1 MTMFRFMFRFSKLE
15 YLWLTLLVIVLFNTL
30 LGENVESTALVSILV
45 ALTVMYKGLMVIDHF
60 MELKDANKYLRWMM
74 RIYFIF
80 FPSLIILSAF
90 F

>member
-1 MTMFRFMFRFSKLE
+1 MIIFSKLE
-15 YLWLTLLVIVLFNTL
+15 YLWLTLLAIVLFNTF
-30 LGENVESTALVSILV
+30 LGENVESTTLVSILV
-45 ALTVMYKGLMVIDHF
+45 ALTVMYKGLIVIDHF
-60 MELKDANKYLRWMM
+60 MELKDANKYLRRMM

>member
-1 MTMFRFMFRFSKLE
+1 MTMFGKLE
-15 YLWLTLLVIVLFNTL
+15 YLWLTLLAITLLNTL
-30 LGENVESTALVSILV
+30 LGENFESPALVSILV

-60 MELKDANKYLRWMM
+60 MELKGANKYLRRMM
-74 RIYFIF
+74 RVYFIF

>member
-1 MTMFRFMFRFSKLE
+1 MTMFSKLE
-15 YLWLTLLVIVLFNTL
+15 YLWLTLLAIVLFNTL

-45 ALTVMYKGLMVIDHF
+45 ALTVMYKGLIVIDHF
-60 MELKDANKYLRWMM
+60 MELKDANKYLRRMM

>member
-1 MTMFRFMFRFSKLE
+1 MFSFSKLE
-15 YLWLTLLVIVLFNTL
+15 YLWLTLLAIILFNTL

-45 ALTVMYKGLMVIDHF
+45 ALTVMYKGLIVIDHF
-60 MELKDANKYLRWMM
+60 MELKDANKYLRRMM

>member
-1 MTMFRFMFRFSKLE
+1 MTMFSKLE
-15 YLWLTLLVIVLFNTL
+15 YLWLTLLAIVLFNTL
-30 LGENVESTALVSILV
+30 LGENIESTALVSILV
-45 ALTVMYKGLMVIDHF
+45 ALTVMYKGLIVIDHF
-60 MELKDANKYLRWMM
+60 MELKDANKYLRRMM

>member
-1 MTMFRFMFRFSKLE
+1 MMMFSKLE
-15 YLWLTLLVIVLFNTL
+15 YLWLTLLAIVLFNTL
-30 LGENVESTALVSILV
+30 LGENIESTALVSILV
-45 ALTVMYKGLMVIDHF
+45 ALTVMYKGLIVIDHF
-60 MELKDANKYLRWMM
+60 MELKDANKYLRRMM

>member
-1 MTMFRFMFRFSKLE
+1 MIIFSKLE
-15 YLWLTLLVIVLFNTL
+15 YLWLTLLAIVLFNTF

-45 ALTVMYKGLMVIDHF
+45 ALTVMYKGLIVIDHF
-60 MELKDANKYLRWMM
+60 MELKDANKYLRRMM
-74 RIYFIF
+74 RIYFVF

>member
-1 MTMFRFMFRFSKLE
+1 MMMFSKLE
-15 YLWLTLLVIVLFNTL
+15 YLWLTLLAIVLFNTL

-45 ALTVMYKGLMVIDHF
+45 ALTVMYKGLIVIDHF
-60 MELKDANKYLRWMM
+60 MELKDANKYLRRMM